1 MGWTWQWPLN
11 WKSQRD
17 RNRGWLRLVGG
28 CVLAAMLLMPL
39 AGCFSGSDNPE
50 NPVSPGSTVNLIYY
64 TIGDPDPDLRMVNDK
79 LNEILA
85 KKIGVTVT
93 YIKVGW
99 QEYEGRLN
107 TLVSAG
113 TPFDIAFAPE
123 YTTYAQR
130 GAWLKLNDYLSSVGK
145 DMYDAIDPL
154 FWQGVRMD
162 DGGIYGVPTNKEL
175 AVRDQWMYPDAL
187 VKKYGI
193 DISKY
198 DTLAS
203 LEPLLKMIKQKEP
216 SYQPMELDKGSQ
228 NFFALDGYEYL
239 SDQPFPLMVKATDP
253 DSRVV
258 NIFET
263 AEARK
268 VLDIL
273 RRYYVAGYINEDAAM
288 RESQGLERG
297 APVFWK
303 AAGGGPLS
311 ENSWS
316 KDRGYKLV
324 AYPVT
329 PALITTTSIRGG
341 VMAVSADTKHP
352 VEAVKFL
359 NLLNTDPEVRNLIN
373 FGIEGVHYTLDRNG
387 QVVPISPMDSK
398 GKPIPDAPRSYAGV
412 QYTQGNWFI
421 LKTMGGQFPDPLDKW
436 DQFRAANKEAV
447 NSSTLGFTPDLSR
460 LPIQMQNVQMVWDKY
475 FPSLMTGSVDVDT
488 ELPKFNREL
497 RQAGVDELRAEVQ
510 RQLDAWRAAR
520 SQSGSAG

>member
-1 MGWTWQWPLN
+1 MILT
-11 WKSQRD
+11 
-17 RNRGWLRLVGG
+17 
-28 CVLAAMLLMPL
+28 LAL
-39 AGCFSGSDNPE
+39 AGCFSASGKDGNDAL
-50 NPVSPGSTVNLIYY
+50 PGDMVNLIYY
-64 TIGDPDPDLRMVNDK
+64 TIGDPDPDLPMVNDK
-79 LNEILA
+79 INEILA
-85 KKIGVTVT
+85 KKIGVTIT

-99 QEYEGRLN
+99 QEYEDRLN

-130 GAWLKLNDYLSSVGK
+130 GAWLRLNDYLATVGE
-145 DMYDAIDPL
+145 DMYDAIDPI
-154 FWQGVRMD
+154 FWEGVRMD

-187 VKKYGI
+187 VKKYDI

-198 DTLAS
+198 TSLAS
-203 LEPLLKMIKQKEP
+203 LEPLLRMIKQKEP
-216 SYQPMELDKGSQ
+216 SYQPMDLDKDSQ
-228 NFFALDGYEYL
+228 NFFALDGYEYVSEKTL
-239 SDQPFPLMVKATDP
+239 PLMVRLLEP
-253 DSRVV
+253 GSPVV

-263 AEARK
+263 EEARN

-273 RRYYVAGYINEDAAM
+273 RRYYVEGYINEDAAL

-297 APVFWK
+297 ELVFWK

-329 PALITTTSIRGG
+329 PALITTESTRGG
-341 VMAVSADTKHP
+341 IMAVSTDTKHP

-359 NLLNTDPEVRNLIN
+359 NLLNTDPEVRNLFN
-373 FGIEGVHYTLDRNG
+373 FGIEGVHYTLDSNG
-387 QVVPISPMDSK
+387 QVVPIPPKDNN
-398 GKPIPDAPRSYAGV
+398 GNPIPDARPSYGGV

-436 DQFRAANKEAV
+436 DQFRASNREAV
-447 NSSTLGFTPDLSR
+447 DSSTLGFTPDLSR
-460 LPIQMQNVQMVWDKY
+460 MPIQVQNIQMVWEKY
-475 FPSLMTGSVDVDT
+475 FPSLMTGSVNVN
-488 ELPKFNREL
+488 EVLPKFNQEL
-497 RQAGVDELRAEVQ
+497 RQAGIDEVRLEVQ
-510 RQLDAWRAAR
+510 RQLDGWRAAH
-520 SQSGSAG
+520 S